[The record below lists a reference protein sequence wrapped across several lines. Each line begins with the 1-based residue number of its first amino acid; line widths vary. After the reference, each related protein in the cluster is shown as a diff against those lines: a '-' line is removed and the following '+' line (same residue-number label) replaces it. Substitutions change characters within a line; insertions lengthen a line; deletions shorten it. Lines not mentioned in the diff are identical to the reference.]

1 MTPETLSLFLGSAV
15 GSITKLIGKLVTASL
30 DLNKA
35 SLEATK
41 SKLEATTTKQKSAD
55 SSADKAAKRT
65 GGVWVRRFIV
75 ISCLFAVVVVP
86 FIMAFNSQGVTIS
99 QTRTFLFFSWQ
110 DWKTLGGFVILPE
123 IRQTLLAIVGFYFGS
138 SQIK

>member
-1 MTPETLSLFLGSAV
+1 MTPETMSLFLGSAV
-15 GSITKLIGKLVTASL
+15 GSITKLIGKLVAASL

-35 SLEATK
+35 NIQAT
-41 SKLEATTTKQKSAD
+41 LLKQEKAD
-55 SSADKAAKRT
+55 ESADKAAHRV
-65 GGVWVRRFIV
+65 GGVWVRRVIV
-75 ISCLFAVVVVP
+75 VSCLFAVVVVP
-86 FIMAFNSQGVTIS
+86 LIMAFQEQGVTIS
-99 QTRTFLFFSWQ
+99 ETKTFLFFSWQ